1 MTIGKST
8 RMNIYSKKQVWKIA
22 LLLFAVIIG
31 ILSLWYTND
40 LVKELKKEEERKVKI
55 WAEATTLLT
64 KSEGDISFIF
74 SVIQNNKT
82 IPVILVDENEHII
95 SFNNL
100 DSAKIN
106 SKKRDDYLA
115 DLLADMKHEQRF
127 ISFPLTNGK
136 ENTIYYQD
144 SVLLTRLNYYPY
156 IQLGVLALFIFISYL
171 AFSSS
176 RKAEQNQ
183 VWVGMAKETA
193 HQLGTPLSSLIAWLE
208 YLKLKGTD
216 EKMVDEIRKD
226 LNRLEIITER
236 FSKIGAVP
244 DLKSTNVKEV
254 FENFTTY
261 LQGRISKNVRINVL
275 GDDAEA
281 AINVPLF
288 EWVIENICKNAVD
301 AMGGKGSL
309 VIDINNNNP
318 YVYVDITD
326 TGKGIPSNKFKTV
339 FQPGYTSKKRG
350 WGLGLSLAKRIIE
363 NYHNGKIFVKSSEM
377 DKGTTFRIV
386 LSK

>member
-40 LVKELKKEEERKVKI
+40 LVKELKQEEERKVKI
-55 WAEATTLLT
+55 WAEATSLLT

-106 SKKRDDYLA
+106 SKKRDDYLT
-115 DLLADMKHEQRF
+115 DLLEDMKHEQRF
-127 ISFPLTNGK
+127 ISFPLSNGK

-244 DLKSTNVKEV
+244 DLKTTNVKAV
-254 FENFTTY
+254 FENFTVY
-261 LQGRISKNVRINVL
+261 LEGRISKNVRINVL

-309 VIDINNNNP
+309 VIDINDNHP

-363 NYHNGKIFVKSSEM
+363 NYHNGKIFVKSSEL

>member
-1 MTIGKST
+1 
-8 RMNIYSKKQVWKIA
+8 MNIYSKKQVWKIA

-40 LVKELKKEEERKVKI
+40 LVKELKQEEERKVKI
-55 WAEATTLLT
+55 WAEATSLLT

-115 DLLADMKHEQRF
+115 DLLEDMKHEQRF
-127 ISFPLTNGK
+127 ISFPLSNGK

-244 DLKSTNVKEV
+244 DLKTTNVKAV
-254 FENFTTY
+254 FENFTVY
-261 LQGRISKNVRINVL
+261 LEGRISKNVRINVL

-309 VIDINNNNP
+309 VIDINDNHP

-363 NYHNGKIFVKSSEM
+363 NYHNGKIFVKSSEL

>member
-22 LLLFAVIIG
+22 LLLFAVVIG

-40 LVKELKKEEERKVKI
+40 LVKELKQEEERKVKI
-55 WAEATTLLT
+55 WAEATSLLT

-115 DLLADMKHEQRF
+115 DLLEDMKHEQRF
-127 ISFPLTNGK
+127 ISFPLSNGK

-244 DLKSTNVKEV
+244 DLKTTNVKAV
-254 FENFTTY
+254 FENFTVY
-261 LQGRISKNVRINVL
+261 LEGRISKNVRINVL

-309 VIDINNNNP
+309 VIDINDNHP

-363 NYHNGKIFVKSSEM
+363 NYHNGKIFVKSSEL

>member
-326 TGKGIPSNKFKTV
+326 SGKGIPSNKFKTV

>member
-1 MTIGKST
+1 
-8 RMNIYSKKQVWKIA
+8 MNIYSKKQVWKIA
-22 LLLFAVIIG
+22 LLIAAVIIG
-31 ILSLWYTND
+31 VLSLWYTND
-40 LVKELKKEEERKVKI
+40 LVRELKQEEERKVTI
-55 WAEATTLLT
+55 WAEATSLLT
-64 KSEGDISFIF
+64 TSNGDISFIF

-82 IPVILVDENEHII
+82 IPVILVDENDFII

-106 SKKRDDYLA
+106 SNQRDEYL
-115 DLLADMKHEQRF
+115 DEMLEEMKEEQHF
-127 ISFPLTNGK
+127 INFPLSNGK

-144 SVLLTRLNYYPY
+144 SVLLKRLNLYPY
-156 IQLGVLALFIFISYL
+156 IQLAVLALFIFISYL

-208 YLKLKGTD
+208 YLKMKGTD
-216 EKMVDEIRKD
+216 EQTVDEIRKD
-226 LNRLEIITER
+226 LGRLEIITER

-244 DLKSTNVKEV
+244 DLQMNDVKEV
-254 FENFTTY
+254 FENFTAY
-261 LQGRISKNVRINVL
+261 LQGRISKNVRISVH
-275 GDDAEA
+275 GDAAEA

-309 VIDINNNNP
+309 VIDINDNHP
-318 YVYVDITD
+318 YVYIDISD

-363 NYHNGKIFVKSSEM
+363 NYHKGKIFVKSSEM

-386 LSK
+386 LSKKA

>member
-55 WAEATTLLT
+55 WAEATSLLT

-216 EKMVDEIRKD
+216 EKIVDEIRKD

-254 FENFTTY
+254 FENFTIY
-261 LQGRISKNVRINVL
+261 LQGRISKNVRVKVL

-281 AINVPLF
+281 DINVPLF

>member
-1 MTIGKST
+1 
-8 RMNIYSKKQVWKIA
+8 MNIYSKKQVWKIA
-22 LLLFAVIIG
+22 LLLFAVVIG

-40 LVKELKKEEERKVKI
+40 LVKELKQEEERKVKI
-55 WAEATTLLT
+55 WAEATSLLT

-115 DLLADMKHEQRF
+115 DLLEDMKHEQRF
-127 ISFPLTNGK
+127 ISFPLSNGK

-244 DLKSTNVKEV
+244 DLKTTNVKAV
-254 FENFTTY
+254 FENFTVY
-261 LQGRISKNVRINVL
+261 LEGRISKNVRINVL

-309 VIDINNNNP
+309 VIDINDNHP

-363 NYHNGKIFVKSSEM
+363 NYHNGKIFVKSSEL

>member
-254 FENFTTY
+254 FENFTIY
-261 LQGRISKNVRINVL
+261 LQGRISKNVRVKVL

-281 AINVPLF
+281 DINVPLF

>member
-1 MTIGKST
+1 
-8 RMNIYSKKQVWKIA
+8 MNIYSKKQVWKIA

-216 EKMVDEIRKD
+216 EKIVDEIRKD

-254 FENFTTY
+254 FENFTIY
-261 LQGRISKNVRINVL
+261 LQGRISKNVRVKVL

-281 AINVPLF
+281 DINVPLF

-326 TGKGIPSNKFKTV
+326 TGKGVPSNKFKTV

>member
-1 MTIGKST
+1 
-8 RMNIYSKKQVWKIA
+8 MNIYSKKQVWKIA

-55 WAEATTLLT
+55 WAEATSLLT

-216 EKMVDEIRKD
+216 EKIVDEIRKD

>member
-1 MTIGKST
+1 
-8 RMNIYSKKQVWKIA
+8 MNIYSKKQVWKIA
-22 LLLFAVIIG
+22 LLIAAVIIG
-31 ILSLWYTND
+31 VLSLWYTND
-40 LVKELKKEEERKVKI
+40 LVKELKEEEERKVTI
-55 WAEATTLLT
+55 WAEATSLLT
-64 KSEGDISFIF
+64 TSNGDISFIF

-106 SKKRDDYLA
+106 SKERDEYLA
-115 DLLADMKHEQRF
+115 DQLEGMKEEQHF
-127 ISFPLTNGK
+127 IKFPLSNGK

-144 SVLLTRLNYYPY
+144 SILLKRLNFYPY
-156 IQLGVLALFIFISYL
+156 IQLAVLALFIFISYL

-208 YLKLKGTD
+208 YLKMKGTD
-216 EKMVDEIRKD
+216 EQMVDEIRKD
-226 LNRLEIITER
+226 LGRLEIITER

-244 DLKSTNVKEV
+244 DLQMNNVKDV
-254 FENFTTY
+254 FENFAAY
-261 LQGRISKNVRINVL
+261 LQGRISKNVRISVH
-275 GDDAEA
+275 GDSTEA

-309 VIDINNNNP
+309 VIDINDNHP
-318 YVYVDITD
+318 YIYIDISD

-363 NYHNGKIFVKSSEM
+363 NYHKGKIFVKSSEL

-386 LSK
+386 LYKKA

>member
-1 MTIGKST
+1 
-8 RMNIYSKKQVWKIA
+8 MNIYSKKQVWKIA

-55 WAEATTLLT
+55 WAEATSLLT

-254 FENFTTY
+254 FENFTIY
-261 LQGRISKNVRINVL
+261 LQGRISKNVRVKVL

-281 AINVPLF
+281 DINVPLF

>member
-1 MTIGKST
+1 
-8 RMNIYSKKQVWKIA
+8 MNIYSKKQVWKVA
-22 LLLFAVIIG
+22 LLITAVIIG
-31 ILSLWYTND
+31 LLSLWYTND
-40 LVKELKKEEERKVKI
+40 LVRELKQEEERKVKI
-55 WAEATTLLT
+55 WAEATSRLT
-64 KSEGDISFIF
+64 TSNGDISFIF

-82 IPVILVDENEHII
+82 IPVMLVDENDYII

-100 DSAKIN
+100 DSSKIN
-106 SKKRDDYLA
+106 SSDRDEYLKEM
-115 DLLADMKHEQRF
+115 LEEMKEENLF
-127 ISFPLTNGK
+127 IKFPLSNGK

-144 SVLLTRLNYYPY
+144 SILLKRLNLYPF

-208 YLKLKGTD
+208 YLKMKGTD
-216 EKMVDEIRKD
+216 EQTVDEIRKD
-226 LNRLEIITER
+226 LGRLEIITER
-236 FSKIGAVP
+236 FSKIGSIP
-244 DLKSTNVKEV
+244 DLQANNVKDA
-254 FENFTTY
+254 FENFTQY
-261 LQGRISKNVRINVL
+261 LQGRISKNVRISVH
-275 GDDAEA
+275 GDAVDA

-309 VIDINNNNP
+309 VIDINDNHP

-363 NYHNGKIFVKSSEM
+363 NYHKGKIFVKSSEL

-386 LSK
+386 LPKKA

>member
-1 MTIGKST
+1 
-8 RMNIYSKKQVWKIA
+8 MNIYSKKQVWKIA

-55 WAEATTLLT
+55 WAEATSLLT

-216 EKMVDEIRKD
+216 EKIVDEIRKD

-261 LQGRISKNVRINVL
+261 LQGRISKNVRVKVL

-281 AINVPLF
+281 DINVPLF

-363 NYHNGKIFVKSSEM
+363 NYHKGKIFVKSSEM

>member
-1 MTIGKST
+1 
-8 RMNIYSKKQVWKIA
+8 MNIYSKKQVWKIA

-55 WAEATTLLT
+55 WAEATSLLT

-82 IPVILVDENEHII
+82 IPVILVDENENII

-115 DLLADMKHEQRF
+115 DLLADMKYEQRF

-156 IQLGVLALFIFISYL
+156 IQLGVLALFIVISYL
-171 AFSSS
+171 AFSST

-216 EKMVDEIRKD
+216 EKIVDEIRKD

-254 FENFTTY
+254 FENFTIY
-261 LQGRISKNVRINVL
+261 LQGRISKNVRVKVL

-281 AINVPLF
+281 DINVPLF

>member
-1 MTIGKST
+1 
-8 RMNIYSKKQVWKIA
+8 MNIYSKKQVWKIA

-326 TGKGIPSNKFKTV
+326 SGKGIPSNKFKTV